1 MPDKEH
7 LKDLCFA
14 SHFKD
19 VWATVMGS
27 FVAVGTCSRC
37 LLISQWTRI

>member
-7 LKDLCFA
+7 LKDLFFA
-14 SHFKD
+14 SHFED
-19 VWATVMGS
+19 VLATVMGS
-27 FVAVGTCSRC
+27 FVSVGMCSRC